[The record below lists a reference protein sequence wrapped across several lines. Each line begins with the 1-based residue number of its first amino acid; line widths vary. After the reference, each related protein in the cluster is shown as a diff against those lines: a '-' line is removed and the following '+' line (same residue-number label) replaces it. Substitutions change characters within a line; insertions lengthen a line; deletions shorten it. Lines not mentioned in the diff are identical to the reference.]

1 MADTRRLPAPLT
13 DNWDWQTQAA
23 CRGMDI
29 TVFFHPPDERNAARE
44 RRAAAA
50 KAICH
55 VCPATA
61 ACRQHALQAR
71 EPYGIWG
78 GLSENERASV
88 LGVHS
93 LRYPAKTDI
102 GSAAADETVN
112 VPPEQRRIRRQDTNG
127 RRGTVRV
134 VARTRNGPT

>member
-1 MADTRRLPAPLT
+1 VADTQRLPAPLT

-44 RRAAAA
+44 RRAAQA
-50 KAICH
+50 KAICQA
-55 VCPATA
+55 CPAIV
-61 ACRQHALQAR
+61 ACREHALQAR

-78 GLSENERASV
+78 GLSEHERAAA

-93 LRYPAKTDI
+93 LRYPATIDN
-102 GSAAADETVN
+102 ADSS
-112 VPPEQRRIRRQDTNG
+112 
-127 RRGTVRV
+127 
-134 VARTRNGPT
+134 GPRDQVDLR

>member
-1 MADTRRLPAPLT
+1 MADTERLPAPLI

-44 RRAAAA
+44 RRVSQA
-50 KAICH
+50 KAICQT
-55 VCPATA
+55 CPSID
-61 ACRQHALQAR
+61 ACRDHALQAR

-78 GLSENERASV
+78 GLSEHERAAV

-93 LRYPAKTDI
+93 LRYPA
-102 GSAAADETVN
+102 
-112 VPPEQRRIRRQDTNG
+112 RIDNANSSGQ
-127 RRGTVRV
+127 
-134 VARTRNGPT
+134 